1 MLIIENNAFGYEYSG
16 SKIINIANCNI
27 IKFYSSK
34 DNNKIININSKL
46 EKDETIKFYFQ
57 PKEYNPFKCIIAF
70 RNIVSEPDLE
80 TFNKYPNNIQ
90 NSESEALFNA
100 QKGEYIG
107 KQSTYKIIVNNELTT
122 SCEDECEL
130 CQKTGEKKC
139 LANKKEIE
147 NEEKEEE
154 KLREYLQEIN
164 STEIDSV
171 IKNLDLIISKAD
183 PDSTYIIK
191 ENNFT
196 LVLKNLDE
204 YFDNSNV
211 NLNFSDCEKK
221 LRENLPSDTILRIVQ
236 INIPSQNEKILNE
249 QVEYKIYDQN
259 NKKIDLSICINIPI
273 TVENK
278 ITNSSKINMDKIL
291 ELKNS
296 GIDPFNIKEE
306 FFNDICMPYSD
317 NNKKSDMILSDRV
330 NDLYQNFSVC
340 GDECEYISFNDTK
353 LSFKCICNI
362 KQEISSEFEEGNFSE
377 SKKSGF
383 FNSNFGV
390 IKCYKLFFSSK
401 GKLENIGFLVFT
413 IIILGHIPIY
423 IFYIMNK
430 INPIKAY
437 LAKEMENTGYTNK
450 NKQYQNSEDKKEKES
465 IKEIIN
471 FSGKKIIDKY
481 CPPKKANKKEKSEKE
496 DSKDDELSI
505 RQETIEIDSKNPK
518 KLKHIIKEN
527 FITTNTLD
535 NIVKEKVKYK
545 KKDNKEHLILINA
558 QNTNKDNIPSNSN
571 FSLNNYNYEEAIKYK
586 KKDNIEHLILIN
598 ALNTNKDYMPANSN
612 YNLDNYNYE
621 EAIKYEKRSYL
632 RILYIFLMSKE
643 KILNTFVYQQPLE
656 LKPLRICIFLFNLS
670 IDIALNALFY
680 LSDNISDKYHYKGNN
695 QFLFSLTN
703 NIAISVVSTII
714 GFILIYLFQLLIQS
728 TNKIKKL
735 FKEEEQLMK
744 KNKEYKVNEI
754 KKIEIEN
761 KIEAILKFLKIKII
775 IFFALELII
784 MLFFL
789 YYITVFCHVYKNTQI
804 SWIYNI
810 LISYIFSFLVSL
822 GVSLVFSFI
831 YLISCKKKIKFLYM
845 ISLIDY
851 QIPYKLL

>member
-1 MLIIENNAFGYEYSG
+1 
-16 SKIINIANCNI
+16 
-27 IKFYSSK
+27 
-34 DNNKIININSKL
+34 
-46 EKDETIKFYFQ
+46 
-57 PKEYNPFKCIIAF
+57 
-70 RNIVSEPDLE
+70 
-80 TFNKYPNNIQ
+80 
-90 NSESEALFNA
+90 
-100 QKGEYIG
+100 
-107 KQSTYKIIVNNELTT
+107 
-122 SCEDECEL
+122 
-130 CQKTGEKKC
+130 
-139 LANKKEIE
+139 
-147 NEEKEEE
+147 
-154 KLREYLQEIN
+154 
-164 STEIDSV
+164 
-171 IKNLDLIISKAD
+171 
-183 PDSTYIIK
+183 
-191 ENNFT
+191 
-196 LVLKNLDE
+196 
-204 YFDNSNV
+204 
-211 NLNFSDCEKK
+211 
-221 LRENLPSDTILRIVQ
+221 
-236 INIPSQNEKILNE
+236 
-249 QVEYKIYDQN
+249 
-259 NKKIDLSICINIPI
+259 
-273 TVENK
+273 
-278 ITNSSKINMDKIL
+278 
-291 ELKNS
+291 
-296 GIDPFNIKEE
+296 
-306 FFNDICMPYSD
+306 
-317 NNKKSDMILSDRV
+317 
-330 NDLYQNFSVC
+330 
-340 GDECEYISFNDTK
+340 
-353 LSFKCICNI
+353 
-362 KQEISSEFEEGNFSE
+362 
-377 SKKSGF
+377 
-383 FNSNFGV
+383 
-390 IKCYKLFFSSK
+390 
-401 GKLENIGFLVFT
+401 
-413 IIILGHIPIY
+413 
-423 IFYIMNK
+423 
-430 INPIKAY
+430 
-437 LAKEMENTGYTNK
+437 MENTGYSNK

-471 FSGKKIIDKY
+471 FGGKKIIDKY
-481 CPPKKANKKEKSEKE
+481 CPPKKADKKEMSEKE

-571 FSLNNYNYEEAIKYK
+571 FNLNNYNCGEAIKYK

-621 EAIKYEKRSYL
+621 EAIKYEKRSYS

-670 IDIALNALFY
+670 IDIALNAVFY

-744 KNKEYKVNEI
+744 KNKEYKVNEV

-845 ISLIDY
+845 ISLIVY